1 MTAKARSPAFE
12 IKFKYLPTYA
22 LSNFVIVDHR
32 LEELKI
38 WLKNVIT
45 EPINEIS
52 IASADASFRRYFRI
66 HTETRTLI
74 AMDAPPEKE
83 NSALFIDSATAL
95 SSLGVNTPNIYAHD
109 ISQGFVLLEDFG
121 DRTFLDELQSNAESL
136 YSNAINSLIRL
147 QTGSLT
153 RQENAWH
160 PPAYD
165 GKKLIEEMSL
175 FSKWFIARHLGQT
188 LHEPSFAV
196 WLHTQQYLASACLQ
210 QPQVWVHRDFHSRN
224 LMILESSSETT
235 PAEKTV
241 APIGVIDFQDSV
253 IGPIGYDL
261 ASIFKDCYIEW
272 PRVKQH
278 EWLQQYRLKVLESAD
293 IKLQP
298 FSLEQLI
305 RWVDFAGLQ
314 RHLKVLG
321 IFCRLNYRDG
331 KSHYLNDLP
340 LVAKYVLEVLDIYP
354 ELSTFK
360 NHFEGHIRQA
370 L

>member
-1 MTAKARSPAFE
+1 
-12 IKFKYLPTYA
+12 
-22 LSNFVIVDHR
+22 
-32 LEELKI
+32 
-38 WLKNVIT
+38 
-45 EPINEIS
+45 
-52 IASADASFRRYFRI
+52 
-66 HTETRTLI
+66 
-74 AMDAPPEKE
+74 
-83 NSALFIDSATAL
+83 
-95 SSLGVNTPNIYAHD
+95 
-109 ISQGFVLLEDFG
+109 VLLEDFG
-121 DRTFLDELQSNAESL
+121 NRTFLDELQNDTESL
-136 YSNAINSLIRL
+136 YSRAIDSLVKL
-147 QTGSLT
+147 QSGPILPGDDS
-153 RQENAWH
+153 WH

-165 GKKLIEEMSL
+165 GKKLIAEMSL

-196 WLHTQQYLASACLQ
+196 WLHTQQYLASACLE

-224 LMILESSSETT
+224 LMILDSFSAETT
-235 PAEKTV
+235 VKELGTPL
-241 APIGVIDFQDSV
+241 GVIDFQDCV

-272 PRVKQH
+272 PREKQH
-278 EWLQQYRLKVLESAD
+278 EWLEQYRLKTFANSD
-293 IKLQP
+293 IKLKE

-331 KSHYLNDLP
+331 KDNYLDDLP
-340 LVAKYVLEVLDIYP
+340 LVAKYVIEVLDIYP
-354 ELSTFK
+354 ELETFK

>member
-1 MTAKARSPAFE
+1 M
-12 IKFKYLPTYA
+12 
-22 LSNFVIVDHR
+22 DHR
-32 LEELKI
+32 LQELKI
-38 WLKNVIT
+38 WLKNVVT
-45 EPINEIS
+45 EPIEDIS
-52 IASADASFRRYFRI
+52 VASADASFRRYFRI
-66 HTETRTLI
+66 QTETRTLI

-83 NSALFIDSATAL
+83 NSALFIDSAKGL

-109 ISQGFVLLEDFG
+109 VSLGFVLLEDFG
-121 DRTFLDELQSNAESL
+121 NRTFLDELLIDTESL

-147 QTGSLT
+147 QTGPLLPQGNT
-153 RQENAWH
+153 WH
-160 PPAYD
+160 PPVYD
-165 GKKLIEEMSL
+165 GRKLVEEMSL
-175 FSKWFIARHLGQT
+175 FSKWFVGRHLGQT

-196 WLHTQQYLASACLQ
+196 WLHTQQHLASACLQ

-224 LMILESSSETT
+224 LMILERSPEATLGEE
-235 PAEKTV
+235 PD
-241 APIGVIDFQDSV
+241 APIGVIDFQDCV

-272 PRVKQH
+272 PRKKQH
-278 EWLQQYRLKVLESAD
+278 EWLQQYRCKVLENPD
-293 IKLQP
+293 VELQP

-321 IFCRLNYRDG
+321 IFCRLNYRDD
-331 KSHYLNDLP
+331 KNHYLNDLP

-354 ELSTFK
+354 ELSAFK
-360 NHFEGHIRQA
+360 NHFEGHISKA